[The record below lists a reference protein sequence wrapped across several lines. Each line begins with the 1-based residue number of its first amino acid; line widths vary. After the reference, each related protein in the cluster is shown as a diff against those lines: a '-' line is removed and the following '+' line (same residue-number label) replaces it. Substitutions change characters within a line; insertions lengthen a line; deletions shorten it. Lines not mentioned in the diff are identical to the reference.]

1 MYHSA
6 YTQSA
11 VQHAVP
17 RGALLHWIVSSR
29 DVATWSFCSLTRSRA
44 QKNMGTIR
52 ASNLPMANPPRS
64 RPRPPSAPPPPRI
77 PPTRVDPR
85 ADGGNP
91 FASQAG
97 STFEQPAAPAQSAS
111 FGGGGMP
118 TSSASAQGAMLEFTA
133 NQWRQATGKPYWWIV
148 FSVLDVACSCAL
160 IADGF
165 LCVRA
170 FVRRGAFVQ
179 QSARARGR
187 AFVGKSGD

>member
-1 MYHSA
+1 M
-6 YTQSA
+6 
-11 VQHAVP
+11 
-17 RGALLHWIVSSR
+17 
-29 DVATWSFCSLTRSRA
+29 
-44 QKNMGTIR
+44 
-52 ASNLPMANPPRS
+52 
-64 RPRPPSAPPPPRI
+64 
-77 PPTRVDPR
+77 RVDPR

-97 STFEQPAAPAQSAS
+97 STFEQPAAPAKSAS

-133 NQWRQATGKPYWWIV
+133 NQWRQATGKPYWWIA

-187 AFVGKSGD
+187 AFVAKSGD